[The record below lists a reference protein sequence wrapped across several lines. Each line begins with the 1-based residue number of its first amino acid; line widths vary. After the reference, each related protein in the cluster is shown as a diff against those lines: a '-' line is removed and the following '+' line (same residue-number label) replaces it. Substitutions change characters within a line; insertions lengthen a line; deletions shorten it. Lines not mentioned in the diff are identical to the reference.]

1 MRTRIFASLAL
12 AGLFLLGLPSVASAA
27 PEQVAAEPATG
38 TRPVTIYVDNYPTQV
53 VEGVPAPTR
62 VFVAGASPHATGT
75 VTMMVEG
82 AAVGPFELVDGTAE
96 MVLTFPTPGLRPLE
110 VIYSGDANY
119 APTTASPGML
129 VVRTSNAILTVAPAG
144 EAPGGRA
151 DVGQTVNL
159 NVTVTGAGDT
169 PTGLIRFYIDGDQVH
184 SAPLVN
190 GSQSFSTRFDAVGS
204 HQISALYLGTG
215 AYAQFPMPAQTLL
228 VTEAP
233 SIGLA
238 VSTDSVAQGGFVDL
252 GAQLP
257 AGATGTVTFLQGG
270 QAVGSSLVGADG
282 SAAFR
287 LQLNSPGSHE
297 FTAAFSGDDRYSP
310 ATSLPVTVQVS
321 AAPVVPGASGGGA
334 TPVTSARTAPLADT
348 GSAGYPDTG
357 ILLGLGLAAAGLAF
371 AARGRVTRRAMAN

>member
-1 MRTRIFASLAL
+1 MRTRIFAGLAL
-12 AGLFLLGLPSVASAA
+12 AGLLLLGLPTVATAI
-27 PEQVAAEPATG
+27 PEPATG

-62 VFVAGASPHATGT
+62 VFVAGTSPHATGT

-82 AAVGPFELVDGTAE
+82 AAIGPFELVDGTAE
-96 MVLTFPTPGLRPLE
+96 MVLTFPAPGLRPLE
-110 VIYSGDANY
+110 VFYSGDAVY
-119 APTTASPGML
+119 APTNTSPGML
-129 VVRTSNAILTVAPAG
+129 VVRTSHAILTVAPAG
-144 EAPGGRA
+144 GAPVGRA
-151 DVGQTVNL
+151 NVGQTVNL

-184 SAPLVN
+184 NAPLVN
-190 GSQSFSTRFDAVGS
+190 GSQNFLTQFDAVGS

-228 VTEAP
+228 VTEVP
-233 SIGLA
+233 SIGLVA
-238 VSTDSVAQGGFVDL
+238 SADSVAQGGFVDL

-270 QAVGSSLVGADG
+270 QVMGSSPVGADG

-287 LQLNSPGSHE
+287 LQLNTPGLLE
-297 FTAAFSGDDRYSP
+297 FTAAYSGDDRYSP

-321 AAPVVPGASGGGA
+321 AAPVVPGASGGGV

-348 GSAGYPDTG
+348 GSAGHPATG
-357 ILLGLGLAAAGLAF
+357 ILLGLGLATAGLAL
-371 AARGRVTRRAMAN
+371 AGRGHLARRRLTR